1 MSTWGADIPPKEFS
15 VRGFM
20 RKKLTAT
27 VIDKLVC
34 PESKSQIKLFDAEVS
49 GFGVR
54 VTSRGV
60 KTFIFERRPKGTGRL
75 RQEKIGRCS
84 DLSAEQARRIAR
96 KKAIAYEDPEYIQ
109 KQAAAKA
116 RLHFNEAFEQYAS
129 IRMKSF
135 ADSTRVK
142 QLGLFTREVLPRTVG
157 LLLENFNRVNLSG
170 ITLPIQKSGR
180 EGTASDVWKAVSA
193 FLTWCVRQGYIQVNP
208 VLGATPEFKVNS
220 KDRVLSLPEL
230 VAIWHAVESLSPVR
244 CSAVRILSLM
254 PFRKSEFTACR
265 WEELSNECLTIPAER
280 SKNRRPISLLMTS
293 FTRLQLP
300 NHRNDTDLM
309 FSTNGVVPTRL
320 DDKLLKRVSA
330 LSGVDSFSWHDFRR
344 TFSTHLQETDNA
356 DFIAIDACLNHTTE
370 AQRGVAGV
378 YNRANYNERMK
389 VVMQQWSDIVEAA
402 IG

>member
-1 MSTWGADIPPKEFS
+1 MS
-15 VRGFM
+15 
-20 RKKLTAT
+20 KKLTAT

-34 PESKSQIKLFDAEVS
+34 PKFKLQLKLFDTEVS

-54 VTSRGV
+54 VTSKGV

-84 DLSAEQARRIAR
+84 DLTAEQARSIAR
-96 KKAIAYEDPEYIQ
+96 KKAIAYEDPEYLQ

-129 IRMKSF
+129 IRMQSL
-135 ADSTRVK
+135 AGSTRDK
-142 QLGLFTREVLPRTVG
+142 QLGLFSREVLPKTDG

-170 ITLPIQKSGR
+170 ITLPIQKSDR

-193 FLTWCVRQGYIQVNP
+193 FLTWCVKQGYLPVNP
-208 VLGATPEFKVNS
+208 VLGATPEFRVRSRK
-220 KDRVLSLPEL
+220 RVLSLTEL
-230 VAIWHAVESLSPVR
+230 VAIWHAAGTLSPER

-254 PFRKSEFTACR
+254 PFRKSEFTACT
-265 WEELSNECLTIPAER
+265 WEELSDEYLSIPAAR
-280 SKNRRPISLLMTS
+280 AKNRNQIKLLMTS

-300 NHRNDTDLM
+300 PRRNDTDFI
-309 FSTNGVVPTRL
+309 FSTNGIVPTRL
-320 DDKLLKRVSA
+320 DDKLLKRVTA
-330 LSGVDSFSWHDFRR
+330 LSEVEKFSWHDFRR
-344 TFSTHLQETDNA
+344 TFSTHLQEANNA

-370 AQRGVAGV
+370 AQKGVAGV

-389 VVMQQWSDIVEAA
+389 AVMQQWSDIVETAV
-402 IG
+402 G